1 VTTSDAVA
9 NEDWLR
15 ARTWD
20 LPTELEPFLR
30 SVFPNA
36 GESKVDAVRRFVTSL
51 PAAAAMPRPL
61 RAAVDG
67 WLRDQAK

>member
-1 VTTSDAVA
+1 MSDADLV

-20 LPTELEPFLR
+20 LATELEPFLR
-30 SVFPNA
+30 AVFPNA
-36 GESKVDAVRRFVTSL
+36 GESKVDAVKRFLITL
-51 PAAAAMPRPL
+51 PAAAAMPKPL

-67 WLRDQAK
+67 WLRSQAK